1 MAEPGDRV
9 KAMTNDGSFEGILM
23 PGSNN
28 SVFIKLDSGY
38 NIGIDSKKISSLKV
52 LGIAMKKKGEVKQVK
67 KKNNLPSIAILHT
80 GGTIASK
87 VDYRT
92 GGVSAGYS
100 AEEFLEMFPGLS
112 EIANIETK
120 AVLNIMSEDICFADY
135 VKLANAIEEFSGK
148 CDGIIIGHGTDT
160 LSYTSAALAFMFEK
174 INIPVILVGSQRS
187 SDRGSS
193 DSAMNVQSAARFI
206 ASSDF
211 AGIAICM
218 HSSSNDDQCAIF
230 SPLKT
235 RKMHTSRRDAF
246 KAINDTPIALV
257 DSFGKMDFIKK
268 DYSRKSN
275 EKTILKPGF
284 EKDVCLLKTHPNMS
298 QDIFDFCTKRYKAIV
313 IEGTGLGHAPVNI
326 SNNQKNYEALKSYI
340 KKGGIV
346 AVTSQCIYGRVHPSV
361 YSNLRRLSEIGCIFC
376 EDMLPE
382 TAFIKAAWLL
392 GNYKPAEAA
401 GLLAANLRGEIT
413 ERSLY
418 EKDFLEYSY
427 KN

>member
-1 MAEPGDRV
+1 M
-9 KAMTNDGSFEGILM
+9 
-23 PGSNN
+23 
-28 SVFIKLDSGY
+28 
-38 NIGIDSKKISSLKV
+38 
-52 LGIAMKKKGEVKQVK
+52 
-67 KKNNLPSIAILHT
+67 
-80 GGTIASK
+80 
-87 VDYRT
+87 
-92 GGVSAGYS
+92 
-100 AEEFLEMFPGLS
+100 
-112 EIANIETK
+112 
-120 AVLNIMSEDICFADY
+120 
-135 VKLANAIEEFSGK
+135 
-148 CDGIIIGHGTDT
+148 
-160 LSYTSAALAFMFEK
+160 
-174 INIPVILVGSQRS
+174 VGSQRS